1 MTTTTTQGTGFE
13 QFRASV
19 QTELLARMP
28 DHVRRLQWSREQVE
42 STQREGLRALLAHA
56 SEHSPFHRRRL
67 AGIDPGSF
75 ELADLGRLP
84 VMTKAEM
91 MESLDDVFTDRRLSR
106 DVVQRALAATRAEP
120 VPILG
125 EYAAFATGGSSGHR
139 GVFVSNV
146 TAVADTFASLL
157 RSMMAR
163 MQGLAGPPPGGL
175 PIATVF
181 GASAVHFTGSAPAWA
196 ARWELPLRLIP
207 VPVTLPVP
215 DIVERLNALR
225 PPVLSGYSSMLA
237 RLAAEQR
244 AGRLRI
250 APTLVRNGGE
260 TLTAETR
267 TAIAEAFG
275 APIVDSFGSSEG
287 LMGTSAPD
295 DEVLVF
301 NSDLCIVELVDS
313 ENRPIPPGVPS
324 AKVLL
329 TNLSNRT
336 QPLIRYELNDNF
348 VRQPDAPD
356 HGHLRAKVRGRADE
370 VLHYEGVDIHPHVA
384 RSVMVRSPEV
394 LDYQVRQTPRGI
406 DVDALAVVAIS
417 SDRLAEH
424 LVEALAAAGL
434 HNPAVSVRI
443 VDHLERIP
451 DTGKLRRFLPLP

>member
-1 MTTTTTQGTGFE
+1 M
-13 QFRASV
+13 
-19 QTELLARMP
+19 
-28 DHVRRLQWSREQVE
+28 
-42 STQREGLRALLAHA
+42 
-56 SEHSPFHRRRL
+56 
-67 AGIDPGSF
+67 
-75 ELADLGRLP
+75 
-84 VMTKAEM
+84 
-91 MESLDDVFTDRRLSR
+91 
-106 DVVQRALAATRAEP
+106 
-120 VPILG
+120 
-125 EYAAFATGGSSGHR
+125 
-139 GVFVSNV
+139 

-250 APTLVRNGGE
+250 APTLVSNGGE

-313 ENRPIPPGVPS
+313 ENRPIPPGVSS

-394 LDYQVRQTPRGI
+394 LDYQVRQTPRGM
-406 DVDALAVVAIS
+406 DVDALAAVATS
-417 SDRLAEH
+417 SDRLAKH

-434 HNPAVSVRI
+434 RNPAVSVRI